1 MVQINNAKLVT
12 IHARLVIK
20 LQYVLVVTKLSTE
33 YIIAQINY
41 ASVLQVTIK
50 TVLVSY
56 VYNVHIVV

>member
-20 LQYVLVVTKLSTE
+20 LQYVLVVTQLSTE